1 MTLEQLP
8 TGQRALIAEVQGEDS
23 LRARMLALGLRA
35 GREVAVIRRA
45 NLGGPIQ
52 VRVGSTDL
60 MMRRKEASLIQLTV
74 IETLR

>member
-8 TGQRALIAEVQGEDS
+8 TGQRALIAEVQGEDG

-60 MMRRKEASLIQLTV
+60 MMRRKEASLIQLTA
-74 IETLR
+74 IETSR

>member
-8 TGQRALIAEVQGEDS
+8 TGQRALIAEIQGEDG

>member
-8 TGQRALIAEVQGEDS
+8 TGQRALIAEVQGEDG

>member
-8 TGQRALIAEVQGEDS
+8 TGKRALIAEVQGEDG

-35 GREVAVIRRA
+35 GREVGVIRRA

-52 VRVGSTDL
+52 VRVGSTEL
-60 MMRRKEASLIQLTV
+60 MMRRREASLIQLTV
-74 IETLR
+74 IETSR